1 MATTERRGLR
11 ERGRSPATGP
21 ATPARPAAKR
31 GAWKG
36 RWPRRRRE
44 ADEAETTA
52 TAAAGRLRTDRAAAA
67 GARTGTSAAMENC
80 LCGSFPLLVWPAFAA
95 SSLVSPLACSPAPR
109 GCRARGPVGFMR
121 ASERPMTP
129 VMPEDNV
136 SRARLRGGD
145 DASPSHVMDCRF
157 FQFFACLIRAL
168 FSHNF
173 ISFQYFPFCM
183 VIVKALFS
191 SKKF

>member
-1 MATTERRGLR
+1 
-11 ERGRSPATGP
+11 
-21 ATPARPAAKR
+21 
-31 GAWKG
+31 
-36 RWPRRRRE
+36 
-44 ADEAETTA
+44 
-52 TAAAGRLRTDRAAAA
+52 
-67 GARTGTSAAMENC
+67 
-80 LCGSFPLLVWPAFAA
+80 
-95 SSLVSPLACSPAPR
+95 
-109 GCRARGPVGFMR
+109 MR

-173 ISFQYFPFCM
+173 ISFQYFAFCM
-183 VIVKALFS
+183 VIVRRKIEAGVFHHLSEANYGIYYTDFDL
-191 SKKF
+191 